1 MTSELSPNHADA
13 VLRDVV
19 AEDVTFVVDTY
30 LCDTPLQLRT
40 MKEAMHHGDVHMVG
54 RAARTLCSSSERV
67 GATAVA
73 QIARKLQS
81 VVGYHASVKD
91 VAPLLA
97 SLEGAFG
104 VVAPRLMALLQ
115 EKISGR
121 GLMVAEGVPA

>member
-1 MTSELSPNHADA
+1 MSLDPSPLTDA
-13 VLRDVV
+13 VLRNVV
-19 AEDVTFVVDTY
+19 TEDVTFVVDTY

-40 MKEAMHHGDVHMVG
+40 MKEAMQHGDVHMVG

-97 SLEGAFG
+97 SLEGAFSA
-104 VVAPRLMALLQ
+104 VAPRLMALLQ
-115 EKISGR
+115 EKITGNGS
-121 GLMVAEGVPA
+121 VAAQG